1 MIFEVRPRMV
11 AIFLRDVKVNCTPV
25 RTTVILVGPGLIL
38 LVAFGLSMVLCCLAA
53 GRTFGLLDVDPA
65 HLW

>member
-1 MIFEVRPRMV
+1 MWDDRASGWTEDPESAEGGQAHSSRRSGSPLP
-11 AIFLRDVKVNCTPV
+11 A
-25 RTTVILVGPGLIL
+25 LIL

-53 GRTFGLLDVDPA
+53 GRTAGLLDVDPA